1 MANKKS
7 LLLWSKAAVAA
18 AILLLPACAPEK
30 TDVPPQPQ
38 SRTEQQLNEPLKAFA
53 PPPPSAS
60 SEPPPAPV
68 VDRKAEAAT
77 TPQAGMGIGGIARD
91 ATVRGDAQAGH
102 DFAIDNCRPCHV
114 VAADTRS
121 ALRFSNA
128 PDFRTIANIRTTT
141 PFSLTVWLTNP
152 HPTMPTLVLT
162 PQEADNVIAYILSL
176 RDKR

>member
-1 MANKKS
+1 MANKVVQPRLARFLVAGAV
-7 LLLWSKAAVAA
+7 LLFG
-18 AILLLPACAPEK
+18 ACAPEK
-30 TDVPPQPQ
+30 TDVPAQPQ
-38 SRTEQQLNEPLKAFA
+38 SRTEQQLAEPLKAFA
-53 PPPPSAS
+53 PPPPVAA

-68 VDRKAEAAT
+68 VDPKAEAAT
-77 TPQAGMGIGGIARD
+77 SPEAGMGIGGIARD
-91 ATVRGDAQAGH
+91 ASVQGDPRAGH

-114 VAADTRS
+114 VAADTKS

-128 PDFRTIANIRTTT
+128 PDFHTIANIRTTT

-152 HPTMPTLVLT
+152 HPTMPSLVLT